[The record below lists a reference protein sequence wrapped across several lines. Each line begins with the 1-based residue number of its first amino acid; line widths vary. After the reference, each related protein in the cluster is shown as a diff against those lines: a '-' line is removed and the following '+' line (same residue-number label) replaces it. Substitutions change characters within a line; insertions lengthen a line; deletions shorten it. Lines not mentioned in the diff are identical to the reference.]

1 MEVLILKTNIRY
13 MKQVKTVA
21 PLLDGRDNISRWN
34 IDLEDIDKV
43 LRIESNDI
51 ELTEIVQLIQ
61 DAGFHC
67 EELAD

>member
-1 MEVLILKTNIRY
+1 
-13 MKQVKTVA
+13 
-21 PLLDGRDNISRWN
+21 LLDGRDSISRWN

-51 ELTEIVQLIQ
+51 ELTEIVQLIHN
-61 DAGFHC
+61 AGFQC